1 MSNSK
6 KIAAILKVFHD
17 ENIKVECHAEHDIL
31 LFCEDNKDIYIKEAL
46 ETAGA
51 FYSSEYS
58 SWAIY
63 CSA

>member
-17 ENIKVECHAEHDIL
+17 EGIEIGCHAEHDIL
-31 LFCEDNKDIYIKEAL
+31 LFCEDNENIYFAEAL
-46 ETAGA
+46 ALAGA
-51 FYSSEYS
+51 FFSSEYS
-58 SWAIY
+58 CWAIY